1 MAANTLDDERT
12 ELWSS
17 ILDEM
22 AAATADGRSS
32 ARKALRMR
40 STACDID
47 GKSTITSSAK
57 QLAC

>member
-22 AAATADGRSS
+22 AAATADESRAEACCYLMQHLIDSAQPRSPRPWS
-32 ARKALRMR
+32 FRGFA
-40 STACDID
+40 
-47 GKSTITSSAK
+47 
-57 QLAC
+57 